1 MRPGG
6 FLGCCECRP
15 GGAHTLA
22 VPESGHGPE
31 AMVGV
36 YDLSSRIVHDLMS
49 GQPGLGKPPGN
60 EEEFRSMPEK
70 MLDSDAIRARLGA
83 G

>member
-1 MRPGG
+1 
-6 FLGCCECRP
+6 
-15 GGAHTLA
+15 
-22 VPESGHGPE
+22 
-31 AMVGV
+31 MVGV